1 MARVRNDAQRSATVS
16 GDAGL
21 EAVGAGASPQPPQA
35 EPANVATNVATSEA
49 SSLCAVEEHA
59 ERCSADPA
67 VCAGMM
73 VYNGWAAGKQISE
86 ATYHEGVAAFL
97 QAAAGESAKDGE

>member
-1 MARVRNDAQRSATVS
+1 MMARVKNNAQGSATVS
-16 GDAGL
+16 GDARL

-35 EPANVATNVATSEA
+35 EPANMATSEA
-49 SSLCAVEEHA
+49 SSLRTVEEHA

-73 VYNGWAAGKQISE
+73 VYNGWSAGKQISE